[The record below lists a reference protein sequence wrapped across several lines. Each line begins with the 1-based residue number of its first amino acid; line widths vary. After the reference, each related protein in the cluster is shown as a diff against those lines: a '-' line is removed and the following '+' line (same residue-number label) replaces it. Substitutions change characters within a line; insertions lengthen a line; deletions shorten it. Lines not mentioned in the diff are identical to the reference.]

1 MKHFFLVS
9 ICFFAGYL
17 AHGQNNEPRD
27 ITPQIL
33 EKLKAEVER
42 DVPAFRKKIQKN
54 YWSNDQ
60 MEFAVDT
67 FRIQRLLEKRMHIDY
82 TTMGMNT
89 TVEEMGKSYDVL
101 LNKYY
106 KKLKSALQP
115 EDQKTLVTAQK
126 AWLAYREAESK
137 LIITMT
143 ADQYSGGGTIQS
155 NISVG
160 SITDLLVVRTLEI
173 FNYYDRIEK

>member
-1 MKHFFLVS
+1 MKHLFLLSIFFLV
-9 ICFFAGYL
+9 GYL
-17 AHGQNNEPRD
+17 AHGQNDEPRD

-42 DVPAFRKKIQKN
+42 EVPAFRKKIQKN
-54 YWSNDQ
+54 NWSNDKI
-60 MEFAVDT
+60 EFAIDT
-67 FRIQRLLEKRMHIDY
+67 FRIERLLYKRMDIDY
-82 TTMGMNT
+82 TTIGMNT
-89 TVEEMGKSYDVL
+89 TVHEMGVSYDVL

-115 EDQKTLVTAQK
+115 EDQKTLISAQK
-126 AWLAYREAESK
+126 AWLAFREAESK
-137 LIITMT
+137 LIMTMT

-160 SITDLLVVRTLEI
+160 SITNLLIERTLEI

>member
-1 MKHFFLVS
+1 MKHFFLLS
-9 ICFFAGYL
+9 IFFFAGYL
-17 AHGQNNEPRD
+17 AHGQNDEPRD

-42 DVPAFRKKIQKN
+42 EVPAFRKKIQKN
-54 YWSNDQ
+54 NWSNDKI
-60 MEFAVDT
+60 EFAIDT
-67 FRIQRLLEKRMHIDY
+67 FRIERLLDKRMDIDY
-82 TTMGMNT
+82 TTIGMNT
-89 TVEEMGKSYDVL
+89 TVHEMGESYDVL

-115 EDQKTLVTAQK
+115 EDQKTLISAQK
-126 AWLAYREAESK
+126 TWLAFREAESK

-160 SITDLLVVRTLEI
+160 SITNLLIERTLEI